1 MSKKLNMRC
10 VFMLKRVTSLLLC
23 LLMVFSAAFL
33 VSCDK
38 EDGDKGKEGVIGDLE
53 GFIPEI
59 KNWGNQTVNILGYIG
74 EGRVY
79 AQCQIDVEETNGEA
93 VNDAFYKRNELIKQN
108 FGIDINLVLPEQ
120 GEDSITILKND
131 ITAGLHEIDAIV
143 SGVHYIAPLGIEG
156 QLVDLGG
163 DNIKYLNL
171 DKSWW
176 DNNLHEDA
184 SLNDKDYFITGDA
197 LVNDDEAT
205 YAVFFNK
212 DLAKKNGIENIYDVV
227 NRGEWTIDTMYEMIE
242 QVSNTQTKTWGPDS
256 DSLWGMV
263 SQAYDI
269 LSFMH
274 GFDQKYVD
282 NSGEVPELRIDQQA
296 NITAFQKIHEILNDK
311 TRVAVADYFRSQY
324 TGVTDIYGTMYGDE
338 KAIFAN
344 GNALFMPNSISIVNE
359 AVLRETEI
367 SFGILPTPKLNK
379 NQDQYITSVNVYA
392 CDVFAV
398 PISNV
403 DKLDVTC
410 YALEAMAFLGEKYVT
425 DEYYTRTVSLKR
437 LKDAQDSEMLD
448 LIFDN
453 KTYDMG
459 CVFNLGADAN
469 NSGSLYFYSE
479 VMESGEIVSHYEK
492 KKDIFQAGIDDLV
505 GQAYSD

>member
-1 MSKKLNMRC
+1 
-10 VFMLKRVTSLLLC
+10 MLKRVTSLLLC
-23 LLMVFSAAFL
+23 LLMVLSAAFL

-38 EDGDKGKEGVIGDLE
+38 DGDDNSQGNVLGDLE
-53 GFIPEI
+53 GFVPEI
-59 KNWGNQTVNILGYIG
+59 KNWGGQKVNILGYEG
-74 EGRVY
+74 AGRVY
-79 AQCQIDVEETNGEA
+79 AQCQIDIEETNGEA

-108 FGIDINLVLPEQ
+108 FGIDVNLIVPEQ
-120 GEDSITILKND
+120 GESSIDILKQD
-131 ITAGLHEIDAIV
+131 IQSGLHEVDAIV
-143 SGVHYIAPLGIEG
+143 SGVQYLAPLAIEG
-156 QLVDLGG
+156 SLVDLGG

-176 DNNLHEDA
+176 DQNLHEDA
-184 SLNDKDYFITGDA
+184 SLNDRDYFITGDA

-212 DLAKKNGIENIYDVV
+212 DLAKKNGIENLYDIV
-227 NRGEWTIDTMYEMIE
+227 NSGDWTIDAMYEMIKK
-242 QVSNTQTKTWGPDS
+242 VSNTQSKTWGAES
-256 DSLWGMV
+256 DSQWGMV

-282 NSGEVPELRIDQQA
+282 NSGEVPVLRIDETA
-296 NITAFQKIHEILNDK
+296 NVTAFQKIHEVLNDDI
-311 TRVAVADYFRSQY
+311 RVAVADYYRSQY
-324 TGVTDIYGTMYGDE
+324 AAGNDIYERMYGDE
-338 KAIFAN
+338 KKIFAN

-359 AVLRETEI
+359 TIFRETEI
-367 SFGILPTPKLNK
+367 SFGILPTPKLDK
-379 NQDQYITSVNVYA
+379 NQDNYVTSINVYQ

-403 DKLDVTC
+403 EKLDVTC

-425 DEYYTRTVSLKR
+425 EEYYTRTVSLKR

-448 LIFDN
+448 LVFDN

-459 CVFNLGADAN
+459 CVYNLGADSS

-479 VMESGEIVSHYEK
+479 VMQSGEIVSHYEK
-492 KKDIFQAGIDDLV
+492 KKDTYQNGLDDLIAIAYD
-505 GQAYSD
+505 GQ

>member
-1 MSKKLNMRC
+1 
-10 VFMLKRVTSLLLC
+10 MLKRVASLLLC
-23 LLMVFSAAFL
+23 LLMLSVPVVL
-33 VSCDK
+33 VSCG
-38 EDGDKGKEGVIGDLE
+38 EDAEVTSKGNILGDLE

-59 KNWGNQTVNILGYIG
+59 KNWGGQTVNILGYEG
-74 EGRVY
+74 TGRVY
-79 AQCQIDVEETNGEA
+79 AQCQIDTEVTNGEA

-108 FGIDINLVLPEQ
+108 FGIDVNIIVPDQ
-120 GEDSITILKND
+120 GESNLEILEKD
-131 ITAGLHEIDAIV
+131 IKSGLHEIDAVV
-143 SGVHYIAPLGIEG
+143 SGVQYLAPLAIDG

-163 DNIKYLNL
+163 DDIKYLNL

-176 DNNLHEDA
+176 DQNIHDDA
-184 SLNDKDYFITGDA
+184 SLNDRDYFITGDA

-212 DLAKKNGIENIYDVV
+212 DIAKKYGIDNLYDIV
-227 NRGEWTIDTMYEMIE
+227 NRGDWTLDTMYEMIKK
-242 QVSNTQTKTWGPDS
+242 VSNTQTKTWGTES

-282 NSGEVPELRIDQQA
+282 NSGEVPVLRIDQTA
-296 NITAFQKIHEILNDK
+296 NITAFQKIHEVLNDDV
-311 TRVAVADYFRSQY
+311 RVAVADYYRSQY
-324 TGVTDIYGTMYGDE
+324 TEGNDLYERMYGDE

-344 GNALFMPNSISIVNE
+344 GNALFMPNSIAIVNE
-359 AVLRETEI
+359 TLFRETEI
-367 SFGILPTPKLNK
+367 SFGILPTPKFSK
-379 NQDQYITSVNVYA
+379 EQDSYITSVNVYQ

-448 LIFDN
+448 LVFNN

-459 CVFNLGADAN
+459 CVYNLGADAN

-479 VMESGEIVSHYEK
+479 VMQNGEIVSHYEK
-492 KKDIFQAGIDDLV
+492 KQETYQNGLDDLISM
-505 GQAYSD
+505 AYYGK

>member
-1 MSKKLNMRC
+1 
-10 VFMLKRVTSLLLC
+10 MLKRVTSLLLC

-33 VSCDK
+33 AACDSEDGNK
-38 EDGDKGKEGVIGDLE
+38 DGDKNVIGDLE
-53 GFIPEI
+53 GFVPEI

-79 AQCQIDVEETNGEA
+79 AQSQIDVEETNGEA

-108 FGIDINLVLPEQ
+108 FGIDVNLIVPEQ
-120 GEDSITILKND
+120 GEDSIAMLKQD
-131 ITAGLHEIDAIV
+131 IQAGLHEFDAIV
-143 SGVHYIAPLGIEG
+143 AGVQYLAPLAIEG

-163 DNIKYLNL
+163 DDIKHLNL

-176 DNNLHEDA
+176 DQNLHNDA
-184 SLNDKDYFITGDA
+184 SLNDRDYFITGDA

-212 DLAKKNGIENIYDVV
+212 DLAKKNGIENLYDTV
-227 NRGEWTIDTMYEMIE
+227 NNGEWTLDTMYEMIKK
-242 QVSNTQTKTWGPDS
+242 VTNTQAKTWGPES

-263 SQAYDI
+263 SQSYDI

-282 NSGEVPELRIDQQA
+282 NSGEVPALRIDQTA
-296 NITAFQKIHEILNDK
+296 NITAFQKIHEVLNDDI
-311 TRVAVADYFRSQY
+311 RVAVADYYRSQY
-324 TGVTDIYGTMYGDE
+324 SGGADIYERMYGDE
-338 KAIFAN
+338 KAIFAK

-359 AVLRETEI
+359 NVLRETEI
-367 SFGILPTPKLNK
+367 SFGILPTPKLDK
-379 NQDQYITSVNVYA
+379 KQDRYITSINVYA

-459 CVFNLGADAN
+459 CVYNLGADAN

-479 VMESGEIVSHYEK
+479 VMQSGEIVSHYEK
-492 KKDIFQAGIDDLV
+492 KKDIFQNGIDDLV
-505 GQAYSD
+505 GIAYDN